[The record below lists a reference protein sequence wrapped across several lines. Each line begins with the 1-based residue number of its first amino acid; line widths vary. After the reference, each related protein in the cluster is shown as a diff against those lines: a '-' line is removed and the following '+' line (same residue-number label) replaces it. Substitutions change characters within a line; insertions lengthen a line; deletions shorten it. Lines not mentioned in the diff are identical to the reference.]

1 VGSAFAQTASG
12 GGPPGLVNFAPL
24 VFIAAIVYFLLI
36 RPEQQKRKD
45 LDRQIAGLKRNDVV
59 VLSCGTYGRVVTLDD
74 KTLGL
79 EVASN
84 VKIKVDR
91 SAVQRVETA
100 PGVEQREQK
109 EREKS

>member
-1 VGSAFAQTASG
+1 MGSAFAQTTNG
-12 GGPPGLVNFAPL
+12 GGPPGIVNFAPI

-59 VLSCGTYGRVVTLDD
+59 VLSCGTYGRVVALDE

-79 EVASN
+79 EVAAN

-91 SAVQRVETA
+91 TAVQRVETA
-100 PGVEQREQK
+100 PGLEQK